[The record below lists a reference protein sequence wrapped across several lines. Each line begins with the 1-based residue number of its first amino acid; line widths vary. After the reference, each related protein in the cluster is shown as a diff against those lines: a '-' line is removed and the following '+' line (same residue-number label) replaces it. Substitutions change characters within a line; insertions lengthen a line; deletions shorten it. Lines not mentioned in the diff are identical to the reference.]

1 MSSDRKSA
9 QNVTNIV
16 TGVLLVAMS
25 IVLYASVQDV
35 EPLSML
41 LVLALAIIPLLS
53 LGIYNIVAGLV
64 PLLARQK
71 PTPMKD
77 VKRHVRV
84 CMESIC
90 YELKST
96 DVIAYVSIELKHN
109 RRMKIAL
116 QDTKEGVKRAID
128 EIRKALD
135 EIEKNL

>member
-1 MSSDRKSA
+1 MSSDRKST
-9 QNVTNIV
+9 QNATNIV
-16 TGVLLVAMS
+16 IGVLLVAMS

-41 LVLALAIIPLLS
+41 LVLVFAIIPLL
-53 LGIYNIVAGLV
+53 LFGIYNIVAGLV

-71 PTPMKD
+71 PTPMKN
-77 VKRHVRV
+77 VKKHVRV

-90 YELKST
+90 YEIKTT
-96 DVIAYVSIELKHN
+96 DTIAYLAIGLRYN
-109 RRMKIAL
+109 RKMLIAL